1 MSEYNDLL
9 SLVGGPTKESFA
21 DPQKEQKIGIV
32 PANLFDIEV
41 FAEELRRKSENKNRG
56 YLTAAKNINAYD
68 VANNCIRQIVYK
80 LSGTPIKSYADR
92 WLPIFLRTALGSAV
106 HNFLQE
112 NTKQFTE
119 QEVSLKV
126 PSLKFSGRLDAL
138 IGNNILIE
146 IKSMP
151 YDEYEKAIRTNTPR
165 NKDFIQALLY
175 VYMLENHIDEIK
187 QSHIKV
193 RPGSTKPA
201 LDYYKI
207 TKLQFIYVAHDIM
220 TSDFE
225 DLGTNIKKIDE
236 FKRRLNSRRNP
247 FFFINSIV
255 LDMATFDSTEHIK
268 FIESKIK
275 RINYY
280 VDSNTLPSDSD
291 EFVNKN
297 CYLCL
302 YRDIC
307 DIVK

>member
-187 QSHIKV
+187 HNV
-193 RPGSTKPA
+193 
-201 LDYYKI
+201 Y
-207 TKLQFIYVAHDIM
+207 
-220 TSDFE
+220 
-225 DLGTNIKKIDE
+225 
-236 FKRRLNSRRNP
+236 
-247 FFFINSIV
+247 
-255 LDMATFDSTEHIK
+255 
-268 FIESKIK
+268 
-275 RINYY
+275 
-280 VDSNTLPSDSD
+280 
-291 EFVNKN
+291 
-297 CYLCL
+297 
-302 YRDIC
+302 
-307 DIVK
+307 